1 VSSEVTLGRKLRA
14 SRTSQGRNIAG
25 VAKELK
31 IEREQVSQ
39 FEKGDYSLSSLSPHQ
54 RGYLKSYVS
63 LLELDWEEER
73 PTDSNDN
80 DSPTTISRDRDQRLK
95 SWVLSQKIKSFS
107 LVTVVL
113 AGFVGAA
120 LVVSQLFL
128 APELV
133 VSQPQQ
139 SEFTQQSRQLVVSGE
154 TSPGSDVIINDVPV
168 AVGLSGEFSE
178 NVLLAR
184 GVNRVE
190 VVAVN
195 SLSRRASQEFVV
207 IVATPGETDN

>member
-1 VSSEVTLGRKLRA
+1 MSEAELGDKLQATR
-14 SRTSQGRNIAG
+14 STQGRNLAG

-31 IEREQVSQ
+31 IARDRVAE
-39 FEKGDYSLSSLSPHQ
+39 FEDGDYKWSSLSPHE

-63 LLELDWEEER
+63 LLELNWDELK
-73 PTDSNDN
+73 PTKPANRS
-80 DSPTTISRDRDQRLK
+80 SKTAVISRQRDRRLK
-95 SWVLSQKIKSFS
+95 SWVLSQKIKSLWLS
-107 LVTVVL
+107 IVVL
-113 AGFVGAA
+113 AGFIGAA
-120 LVVSQLFL
+120 LVLSQLFL

-133 VSQPQQ
+133 VSQPLQT
-139 SEFTQQSRQLVVSGE
+139 EFIQQSRQLTVSGE

-207 IVATPGETDN
+207 IVATPGETE